1 MRCSER
7 FTWEKPTK
15 KENSRSRSIG
25 YWARSNRVRYSIQD
39 CFVDCL
45 FITRDVFVQLLDIF
59 FLNLV
64 FSLIV
69 RSTDAPQDL
78 CFHWPINKQS
88 LLLFLGVGVLFVLI
102 HLLFRSSITDHVKR
116 ATDLLL
122 INRLLQVNRIP
133 NKQKASLL
141 SGKRGCFILK
151 FSHNGRYNHRWN
163 WECFVSCL
171 APRPRFSARPMRFRS
186 RGPSKFL
193 AVCLGYVTE
202 MRWLRRPGK
211 TS

>member
-1 MRCSER
+1 MIVFLLPEM
-7 FTWEKPTK
+7 FL
-15 KENSRSRSIG
+15 
-25 YWARSNRVRYSIQD
+25 YSYLIYSSWT
-39 CFVDCL
+39 L
-45 FITRDVFVQLLDIF
+45 
-59 FLNLV
+59 
-64 FSLIV
+64 FSLSLWEVQMLFKISV
-69 RSTDAPQDL
+69 SIDL
-78 CFHWPINKQS
+78 NKQS

-122 INRLLQVNRIP
+122 ITRLLQVNRIP

-171 APRPRFSARPMRFRS
+171 APRPRFFARPMRFRS

-202 MRWLRRPGK
+202 MRWPRRPGK